1 MPIPAKSNQNETIF
15 DYFLDT
21 SKGVEW
27 KVCHPEEWK
36 PPTNFNFSQ
45 TLIPTLDSFKAN
57 ILLDAILK

>member
-1 MPIPAKSNQNETIF
+1 MVWSIGGLLEQSDRLLFHEHMAQKNVPIPAKSNQNETIF

-36 PPTNFNFSQ
+36 PPV
-45 TLIPTLDSFKAN
+45 
-57 ILLDAILK
+57 